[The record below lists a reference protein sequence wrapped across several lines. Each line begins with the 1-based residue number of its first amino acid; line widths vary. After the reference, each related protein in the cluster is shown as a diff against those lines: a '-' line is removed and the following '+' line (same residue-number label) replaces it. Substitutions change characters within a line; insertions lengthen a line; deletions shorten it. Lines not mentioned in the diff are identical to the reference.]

1 MIRINLLKSTSRK
14 KTKRSVKISPVVPV
28 VILVVI
34 LLGAGGYFGYKMVPG
49 LLKPAKSPKP
59 VVAATVPPPVPAPV
73 PVHSGPNMIEEVVK
87 EVGEEH
93 NDQRQLNI
101 PYAEMTFLEK
111 VNYEVT
117 FGRSVFQ
124 LLSRAIPSGIG
135 LKLLEVENFMTV
147 YATGIGPEKDLISS
161 TFTALKKENLE
172 ILPQPHSYITANGSK
187 GYKFVVTCKT
197 DFGVDHSESFQPWE
211 HIGTRDDIPFL
222 LKKITDISAANN
234 VLLKGKPSQVS
245 AEDVGLYRR
254 YVYNFKGKSD
264 YRNFVSFVL
273 GLYNEKIPCAFKRV
287 ALKAG
292 DGAVIDIDLEIL
304 LTLKE

>member
-1 MIRINLLKSTSRK
+1 MIRINLLKRTSRK
-14 KTKRSVKISPVVPV
+14 KARQSVKVSPVVPV
-28 VILVVI
+28 IILVVI
-34 LLGAGGYFGYKMVPG
+34 FLGTGGYFGYKMLPG
-49 LLKPAKSPKP
+49 LLKPAKKPKP
-59 VVAATVPPPVPAPV
+59 VVATVTVPPPV

-93 NDQRQLNI
+93 NEQRKLNI

-111 VNYEVT
+111 VNYEVV
-117 FGRSVFQ
+117 FGKSVFQ

-135 LKLLEVENFMTV
+135 LKLLEVDNFMTV
-147 YATGIGPEKDLISS
+147 YAAGIGQTRDLISS
-161 TFTALKKENLE
+161 TFGALKSENME
-172 ILPQPHSYITANGSK
+172 ILPQPHSYITSNGSK

-197 DFGVDHSESFQPWE
+197 NFGIDHSDSFQPWE

-222 LKKITDISAANN
+222 LKKITDISVANK
-234 VLLKGKPSQVS
+234 VRFSRKPSKIS

-254 YVYNFKGKSD
+254 YIYNFRGKSD
-264 YRNFVSFVL
+264 YRSFVSFVL
-273 GLYNEKIPCAFKRV
+273 GLYNEKVPCSFKRV

-292 DGAVIDIDLEIL
+292 DGAIIDIDLEIL

>member
-14 KTKRSVKISPVVPV
+14 KSKPSVKVSPVVLII
-28 VILVVI
+28 ILVVI
-34 LLGAGGYFGYKMVPG
+34 IVGTGGYFGYKMVPG
-49 LLKPAKSPKP
+49 LLKPKKSPKP
-59 VVAATVPPPVPAPV
+59 VVAVALPPPV

-93 NDQRQLNI
+93 KDQRKLNI

-111 VNYEVT
+111 VNYEVS

-135 LKLLEVENFMTV
+135 LKLLEVDNFMTV
-147 YATGIGPEKDLISS
+147 YATGIGQTKDLISS
-161 TFTALKKENLE
+161 TFNALKTENLE
-172 ILPQPHSYITANGSK
+172 ILPQPHSYITSNGNK

-197 DFGVDHSESFQPWE
+197 DFGIDHSDSFQPWE

-222 LKKITDISAANN
+222 LKKITDISVTNN
-234 VLLKGKPSQVS
+234 VKFSRKPSQVS

-254 YVYNFKGKSD
+254 YIYNFKGKSD
-264 YRNFVSFVL
+264 YKNFVSFVL
-273 GLYNEKIPCAFKRV
+273 GLYNEKVPCAFKRV

>member
-1 MIRINLLKSTSRK
+1 MIRINLLKSTTRG
-14 KTKRSVKISPVVPV
+14 KTKSSVKVSPIIPV

-49 LLKPAKSPKP
+49 LIQPRKSQKP
-59 VVAATVPPPVPAPV
+59 VVVVSAPPPV

-93 NDQRQLNI
+93 KEQRKLNI

-117 FGRSVFQ
+117 FARSVFQ

-135 LKLLEVENFMTV
+135 LKLLEIENFMTV
-147 YATGIGPEKDLISS
+147 YATGIGQTKDLIST
-161 TFTALKKENLE
+161 TFNALKKENLE
-172 ILPQPHSYITANGSK
+172 ILPQPHSYITANGNK
-187 GYKFVVTCKT
+187 GFKFVVTCKT
-197 DFGVDHSESFQPWE
+197 DFGIDHSDTFQPWE

-222 LKKITDISAANN
+222 LKKINDISVTNN
-234 VLLKGKPSQVS
+234 VRFKGKPAQVS

-254 YVYNFKGKSD
+254 YVYNFKGKSE
-264 YRNFVSFVL
+264 YKNFVSFVL

-292 DGAVIDIDLEIL
+292 DGAVIDIDIEIL

>member
-14 KTKRSVKISPVVPV
+14 KTRQSVKVSPVVPV
-28 VILVVI
+28 IIVVVI
-34 LLGAGGYFGYKMVPG
+34 LLGTGGYFGYKLVPG
-49 LLKPAKSPKP
+49 LLKPKKSPKP
-59 VVAATVPPPVPAPV
+59 VVAAVSVPPPVPV
-73 PVHSGPNMIEEVVK
+73 QSGPNMIEEVVK

-93 NDQRQLNI
+93 KDQRKLNI

-111 VNYEVT
+111 VNYEVS

-135 LKLLEVENFMTV
+135 LKLLEVENFLTV
-147 YATGIGPEKDLISS
+147 YATGIGQTKDLIST
-161 TFTALKKENLE
+161 TFIALKNENLE
-172 ILPQPHSYITANGSK
+172 ILPQPHSYITSSGSK
-187 GYKFVVTCKT
+187 GFKFVVTCKT
-197 DFGVDHSESFQPWE
+197 MFGIDHSDNFQPWE

-222 LKKITDISAANN
+222 LKKITAISVANN
-234 VLLKGKPSQVS
+234 VRFKGKPAQIS

-254 YVYNFKGKSD
+254 YIYNFKGKSD
-264 YRNFVSFVL
+264 YKNFVSFVL
-273 GLYNEKIPCAFKRV
+273 GLYNEKVPCAIKRV
-287 ALKAG
+287 VLKAG

>member
-14 KTKRSVKISPVVPV
+14 KSKPAVKVSPVIPV
-28 VILVVI
+28 IILLVI
-34 LLGAGGYFGYKMVPG
+34 LLGTGGYFGYKMMPG
-49 LLKPAKSPKP
+49 LLKPKKSIKP
-59 VVAATVPPPVPAPV
+59 AVVVSVPPPV

-93 NDQRQLNI
+93 DEQRKLNI

-111 VNYEVT
+111 VNYEVAY
-117 FGRSVFQ
+117 GRTVFQ

-135 LKLLEVENFMTV
+135 LKLLEVDNFLTV
-147 YATGIGPEKDLISS
+147 YATGIGQTRELISS
-161 TFTALKKENLE
+161 TFNALKSEHLE
-172 ILPQPHSYITANGSK
+172 ILPQPHSYITANGNK

-197 DFGVDHSESFQPWE
+197 GFGIDHSDSFQPWE

-222 LKKITDISAANN
+222 LKRISDISSANN
-234 VLLKGKPSQVS
+234 VRFSRKPSQIS

-254 YVYNFKGKSD
+254 YIYNFKGKGD
-264 YRNFVSFVL
+264 YKNFVSFIL